1 MPDQTRDLNVRIT
14 GEADASLDSAARQ
27 AGETLDRDLGGGA
40 RRAGDQVEGADR
52 KAKGFTDTL
61 DKSGGQISV
70 FRGALSQ
77 VSPEL
82 SNLLDGL
89 DNAATSSNAMG
100 AGLAIAAT
108 GLFAAIGLYN
118 ALTSAINKAAEAE
131 RRLHEEQVRRAQAMA
146 KQTVAAGESFLA
158 AGGTLTPGA
167 ETAIGPQAGIATA
180 GEFGVS
186 AEKADLLNAG
196 VELARQQGL
205 GAGVQ
210 SADLSQARRIVGA
223 QIAVGRFDG
232 AGVADIAA
240 AIRQAARRSASG
252 RGLSGVQ
259 QRDVQRFDAARGSAL
274 FRERATEAA
283 VDLSDA
289 VLADEAR
296 RQRLRGL
303 RLEGLT
309 EEEASRAVE
318 LLDYDPRPGI
328 REALQEA
335 GSGAGRSPRVRFDRE
350 GWWGQ
355 TRSFLS
361 NPLQVGTLIVQDG
374 RRPNTEADSYQGPT
388 E

>member
-1 MPDQTRDLNVRIT
+1 MAGDERVGIRFEASGGDQVA
-14 GEADASLDSAARQ
+14 GEARTAGDA
-27 AGETLDRDLGGGA
+27 LDRELGGGA
-40 RRAGDQVEGADR
+40 RRAGNQVESADG
-52 KAKGFTDTL
+52 KTKGFTDTL
-61 DKSGGQISV
+61 DKSGGQVSV

-118 ALTSAINKAAEAE
+118 ALTSAINKAADAE

-146 KQTVAAGESFLA
+146 ERTVTAGESFLG
-158 AGGTLTPGA
+158 AGGTLTPSA
-167 ETAIGPQAGIATA
+167 ERAIGPQAGIATA

-186 AEKADLLNAG
+186 REQADLLNAG
-196 VELARQQGL
+196 VELAVQRGL

-210 SADLSQARRIVGA
+210 TADLSQARRVVGA

-232 AGVADIAA
+232 AGVADIAS

-259 QRDVQRFDAARGSAL
+259 QRDVGRFQAARDSAL

-289 VLADEAR
+289 ALADEAR
-296 RQRLRGL
+296 RLRLRGL
-303 RLEGLT
+303 RLEGFT
-309 EEEASRAVE
+309 EEEASRALE
-318 LLDYDPRPGI
+318 PLDYDPRPGI
-328 REALQEA
+328 REALEES
-335 GSGAGRSPRVRFDRE
+335 GSGAGRTPSVSFERR
-350 GWWGQ
+350 GWWRQ
-355 TRSFLS
+355 ATDLLR
-361 NPLQVGTLIVQDG
+361 NPVQVGTLIIQDG